1 MPRYTDLTPLF
12 IFTSWGQPCKQEK
25 CSSERPQPPAL
36 HLKWVRAL
44 DMLIWPLAS
53 ILNLHQTHF
62 IEHSKN
68 PDNEWKLVTVL
79 LAMIHLL
86 DNIDIRVYKR
96 LMMFYKDWM
105 IQWCHWPGL
114 MLQPGFDWHA
124 TRNWWPADGM
134 GSRSDKMSRGHGT
147 PVTKLLPRSW
157 HEGAPCLTFSAETR
171 RWVHGDFWLC
181 VVKVRCKYSWLTQNP
196 WQDWN

>member
-1 MPRYTDLTPLF
+1 MLLREA
-12 IFTSWGQPCKQEK
+12 SA
-25 CSSERPQPPAL
+25 PAL

-44 DMLIWPLAS
+44 DMLIWPLVS

-96 LMMFYKDWM
+96 LMMFYKVWM

-181 VVKVRCKYSWLTQNP
+181 VVSPL
-196 WQDWN
+196 

>member
-12 IFTSWGQPCKQEK
+12 IFTSRGQPCKQEK

-44 DMLIWPLAS
+44 DMLIWPLVS

-96 LMMFYKDWM
+96 LMMFYQDSGWFNDVTGLA
-105 IQWCHWPGL
+105 WCCSLVLIDTRHVIGDQLMGWGHAVTRCHADTGHLSRNYYPGPDMRGPRAL
-114 MLQPGFDWHA
+114 LSPQKPGDGCMGTFD
-124 TRNWWPADGM
+124 
-134 GSRSDKMSRGHGT
+134 
-147 PVTKLLPRSW
+147 
-157 HEGAPCLTFSAETR
+157 
-171 RWVHGDFWLC
+171 C
-181 VVKVRCKYSWLTQNP
+181 VW
-196 WQDWN
+196 